1 MESLITT
8 MTICKHPAIIQVSQA
23 QTIIN
28 LLHLPSLKICFML
41 WRFCFRDFT
50 TTRSR
55 NTRLM
60 LQMLNL
66 SLNDFK

>member
-28 LLHLPSLKICFML
+28 LLHYIYIISYINI
-41 WRFCFRDFT
+41 
-50 TTRSR
+50 
-55 NTRLM
+55 NTHIYIVLGCVGGGGAEWGGEGGGGPA
-60 LQMLNL
+60 L
-66 SLNDFK
+66 